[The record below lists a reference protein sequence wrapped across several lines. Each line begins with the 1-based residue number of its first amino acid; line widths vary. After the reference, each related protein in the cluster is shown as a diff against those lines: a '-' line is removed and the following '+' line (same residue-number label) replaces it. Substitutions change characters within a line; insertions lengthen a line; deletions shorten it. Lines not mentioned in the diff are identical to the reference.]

1 MSSATTMENTSG
13 KKAPFASQKR
23 REEINGI
30 IATVVLTIGSVIVL
44 IPLIWML
51 STALKS
57 DAEIYTNSSFVPK
70 AWAWNNFVK
79 AWTSAP
85 FGTYLKNTII
95 ITGLCLVGTLLS
107 NSLVAYGF
115 ARIRFKGRNII
126 FAGVLATMMI
136 PGIVTMIPAYI
147 LFSRIGWVGTFLPL
161 IVPAFTGSAYYIFL
175 LRQSFMGIPKAYSE
189 AAKIEGANELT
200 IFSRIFVPMS
210 KPVLTAITVFEFN
223 AKWNDFMG
231 PLLYL
236 SDEKK
241 YTLQIGLRTFR
252 GDFGMEWQK
261 FMAASLL
268 VLLPTIILFFFMQ
281 KYIIEGVAIGG
292 VKG

>member
-1 MSSATTMENTSG
+1 MSSTTTMENTSG
-13 KKAPFASQKR
+13 KKAPFVSQKR
-23 REEINGI
+23 REEMNGI

>member
-1 MSSATTMENTSG
+1 MENTSG
-13 KKAPFASQKR
+13 KKAPFVSQKR
-23 REEINGI
+23 REEMNGI